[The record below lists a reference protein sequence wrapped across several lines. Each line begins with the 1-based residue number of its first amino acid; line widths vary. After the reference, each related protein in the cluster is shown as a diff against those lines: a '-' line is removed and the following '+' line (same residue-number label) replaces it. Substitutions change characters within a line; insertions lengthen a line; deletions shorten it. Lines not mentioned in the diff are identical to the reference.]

1 MQRGASRGR
10 CAPPRTLQV
19 RPRQDVSES
28 IHDSRNHAA
37 SARGGTRDA
46 NSRMRRRPGDGASRA
61 QRQRSHW
68 FHMAHVGQVV
78 NSRRVGYGGLAD
90 REQTQVPRAKRRR
103 ALRPAPG
110 VARGPQCP
118 RRPRRASHL
127 SQRVGRARASSGA
140 STRRAVL
147 APRALHSR
155 ADWPRAG
162 AGEIG
167 GYMDY

>member
-1 MQRGASRGR
+1 MHRHELGKADRGNTRERA
-10 CAPPRTLQV
+10 
-19 RPRQDVSES
+19 
-28 IHDSRNHAA
+28 DSRHHAA

-46 NSRMRRRPGDGASRA
+46 NSRMRRRPGDGAPRA

-127 SQRVGRARASSGA
+127 SQRVGRARAASGA

>member
-1 MQRGASRGR
+1 MRVTSPAGFADTEDMQQEIDD
-10 CAPPRTLQV
+10 PEKIVLPIDTN
-19 RPRQDVSES
+19 PY
-28 IHDSRNHAA
+28 
-37 SARGGTRDA
+37 RD
-46 NSRMRRRPGDGASRA
+46 
-61 QRQRSHW
+61 H
-68 FHMAHVGQVV
+68 HLV
-78 NSRRVGYGGLAD
+78 NPRRVGFGGLAD
-90 REQTQVPRAKRRR
+90 REQTQVPRARRWR

-140 STRRAVL
+140 SARRAVR

>member
-1 MQRGASRGR
+1 
-10 CAPPRTLQV
+10 
-19 RPRQDVSES
+19 
-28 IHDSRNHAA
+28 
-37 SARGGTRDA
+37 
-46 NSRMRRRPGDGASRA
+46 MRRRPGDGAPRA
-61 QRQRSHW
+61 QRQWSHW
-68 FHMAHVGQVV
+68 FHMTHVGQVV

-90 REQTQVPRAKRRR
+90 REQTQVPRAKRGR

-155 ADWPRAG
+155 ADWPKAG
-162 AGEIG
+162 TGEMG